1 MLKPEKMAKILVAGH
16 KKDLSKAIEVL
27 HQKKV
32 LHIIEHKRGQLDIGA
47 PLKEG
52 EDASL
57 LLIQIRGLISMLGIK
72 RKQPRKE
79 LKFLNIRDSKK
90 DISSF
95 YAIVQK
101 RLEELAKANAAIEQ
115 KKKQLETLE
124 KLSFFKGELEII
136 GRIKSLSFF
145 IGEIKN
151 AEELANAVKK
161 ITSSFDLQTSTGKG
175 KSFVILAIEKSVE
188 QKTTAELQ
196 NLGFKPEQLEHIKDF
211 KGTPK
216 DNLLRI
222 YPEYHK
228 LIKKREGIDAS
239 LNTFRSRLSS
249 SIMLQE
255 SYLEKLTEKT
265 EAPLKMAMTQNTF
278 MVTGWLPE
286 KSKDETIKTLQAA
299 LKGKVAVED
308 APIDELERVP
318 VKLKNPAL
326 VQPFEFFLDLYSLP
340 NHHEIDPTLFIFIGF
355 PIFFGMMLGDIGYG
369 IVSVILFL
377 TLMKL
382 MPQMKGL
389 FKVMLL
395 SGISTIIFGFVFGEF
410 FGLEELFGHEIPF
423 LIHRTHAIQE
433 MLMISVA
440 IGVCHV
446 VLGLLIGFYNELHHH
461 GLIKA
466 VNAKLGWIV
475 LLAGAGILL
484 NDIAIKAF
492 AIPNGS
498 LIGGAL
504 VAISIVMLFLGEGV
518 RGLVE
523 LPGIFGNILSYAR
536 LMALGVASAGLAVV
550 INDLAAP
557 MFNAGVFGIIA
568 GIIILF
574 VGHLINFMLGLI
586 GPFLHSLRLQYV
598 EFFTKFYAGGG
609 TRYIPFGTK

>member
-90 DISSF
+90 DISRF